1 MTKSVVYKF
10 LTVFLCLIFF
20 TNYIFAQISVEYF
33 GGAGRVSGSC
43 ALLKVGDNSVI
54 IDCGSFYDEGDLPS
68 DNATIDK
75 KLINADAMVLTH
87 AHNDHSGRILQLINE
102 GFKGNIYCTDA
113 TKKILLEMYDDGW
126 NYDYVKKKYFWSKTK
141 REKMQLRE
149 SKENLTLHWHSACKN
164 AVKNREE
171 SKTEI
176 SPVQLKD
183 KYGINFKVCKNCLNK
198 DLEKLQ
204 DRFISVEYKDN
215 IDITDKINFSLYDAG
230 HISGSSSVIFYIYD
244 DNKIKTVAFS
254 GDLGSGYSKITPD
267 KDIIPKVDYIFVE
280 TTYGGVKKD
289 VSSADYQKFQETISN
304 AVKNDKIVWI
314 PSLSLHRTQKVLF
327 EIKQAQI
334 NGLIPYDVPVYSLSP
349 SSNGITERYEKEANF
364 PSRDRWFKNEVYQ
377 IGSFLPENYITKK
390 PKEFPVPSIII
401 SASGMMDQGVS
412 YGLINKL
419 LPLENVEVC
428 LVSYVGPKTPAGK
441 LKKGAKHIRTT
452 YGTAKVAAKV
462 NVFDIFSDHPDI
474 DELMKWLS
482 NQDSSTKI
490 YLVHGD
496 KDILDKALI
505 LYKQKGFENT
515 KIAVKGINVLN

>member
-1 MTKSVVYKF
+1 MIKSAVYR
-10 LTVFLCLIFF
+10 LSIILCCIFF
-20 TNYIFAQISVEYF
+20 YGSIFAQISVEYF

-43 ALLKVGDNSVI
+43 ALLKVADKSVI
-54 IDCGSFYDEGDLPS
+54 IDCGSLYDEGDLPS
-68 DNATIDK
+68 DNSVLDK

-87 AHNDHSGRILQLINE
+87 AHNDHSGRILQLISE
-102 GFKGNIYCTDA
+102 GFSGNIYCTDA
-113 TKKILLEMYDDGW
+113 TKKILFEMYDDGW
-126 NYDYVKKKYFWSKTK
+126 NYDYVKKKYFWSKSK
-141 REKMQLRE
+141 REKIQLRE
-149 SKENLTLHWHSACKN
+149 SRENLTLHWHSACKN

-171 SKTEI
+171 SKNKI
-176 SPVQLKD
+176 SLMELKD
-183 KYGINFKVCKNCLNK
+183 KFGINFKVCKNCLNK

-204 DRFISVEYKDN
+204 DSFVSVEYKDN

-230 HISGSSSVIFYIYD
+230 HISGSASVIFYIYD
-244 DNKIKTVAFS
+244 ENKIKTVAFS

-267 KDIIPKVDYIFVE
+267 KDIIPKVDYVFVE
-280 TTYGGVKKD
+280 TTYGGEKKEI
-289 VSSADYQKFQETISN
+289 SSADYRKFQETISG
-304 AVKNDKIVWI
+304 AIKNNKIVWI

-327 EIKQAQI
+327 EIKQAQL
-334 NGLIPYDVPVYSLSP
+334 NGLIPYDTPVYSLSP

-390 PKEFPVPSIII
+390 PKDFPVPSIII

-441 LKKGAKHIRTT
+441 LKKGAKHIRTS
-452 YGTAKVAAKV
+452 YGTTKVLAKV

-474 DELMKWLS
+474 EELMKWLS
-482 NQDSSTKI
+482 NQDSTTKI
-490 YLVHGD
+490 FLVHGE
-496 KDILDKALI
+496 KEILDKALT
-505 LYKQKGFENT
+505 LYKQKGFVNT
-515 KIAVKGINVLN
+515 KIAVAGNNILN

>member
-1 MTKSVVYKF
+1 MIRNAVCKF
-10 LTVFLCLIFF
+10 LIIVSLIFL
-20 TNYIFAQISVEYF
+20 NNSLFAQISVEYF

-43 ALLKVGDNSVI
+43 ALLKVDNNSVI

-68 DNATIDK
+68 DNSVIDK

-87 AHNDHSGRILQLINE
+87 AHNDHSGRVLQLIND
-102 GFKGNIYCTDA
+102 GFNGNIYCTDA

-176 SPVQLKD
+176 SPMQLKD

-215 IDITDKINFSLYDAG
+215 IDITDKINFSLYNAG
-230 HISGSSSVIFYIYD
+230 HISGSASVVFYIYD

-267 KDIIPKVDYIFVE
+267 KDIIPRVDYVFVE

-289 VSSADYQKFQETISN
+289 ISNVDYQKFQETISG
-304 AVKNDKIVWI
+304 AVKNNKIVWI

-327 EIKQAQI
+327 EIKQAQV

-349 SSNGITERYEKEANF
+349 SSNGITERYEKEVNF

-377 IGSFLPENYITKK
+377 TGSFLPENYITKK
-390 PKEFPVPSIII
+390 PKEFPVPCIVI

-452 YGTAKVAAKV
+452 YGTAKVAASV
-462 NVFDIFSDHPDI
+462 NIFDIFSDHPDI